1 MRLQCVI
8 NHRKIICS
16 SEPPRSL
23 ISFVPIDLTAIS
35 ETGGGAG
42 SGGSIQAIDQKL
54 NDLVYTVTAGKKT
67 TKICSRS
74 YISQEVLA
82 GLPWRRWA
90 AASYTRSKGLQF
102 VHTDGP
108 IRVQATTHTHT
119 HTHTHTRVTRH
130 IYTCASIRSL
140 LLSVINLSVH
150 IHAPHSSTPQEHSHD
165 DRFQAGELFSMLP
178 LLLGAG
184 SQLWT
189 PCDLWPTRTWTTIPR
204 YAATSQLTR
213 A

>member
-1 MRLQCVI
+1 MLLRAAQEL
-8 NHRKIICS
+8 NFICS
-16 SEPPRSL
+16 HRFNGHFRNRGWRGEWRLDTSYW
-23 ISFVPIDLTAIS
+23 S
-35 ETGGGAG
+35 ETKWPCVHSDRGKKND
-42 SGGSIQAIDQKL
+42 QDMQQKL
-54 NDLVYTVTAGKKT
+54 HQSRGLGGLTVAAL
-67 TKICSRS
+67 SRS
-74 YISQEVLA
+74 QLHAVKRSAVCTH
-82 GLPWRRWA
+82 RWA
-90 AASYTRSKGLQF
+90 DTSSG
-102 VHTDGP
+102 DN
-108 IRVQATTHTHT
+108 THT